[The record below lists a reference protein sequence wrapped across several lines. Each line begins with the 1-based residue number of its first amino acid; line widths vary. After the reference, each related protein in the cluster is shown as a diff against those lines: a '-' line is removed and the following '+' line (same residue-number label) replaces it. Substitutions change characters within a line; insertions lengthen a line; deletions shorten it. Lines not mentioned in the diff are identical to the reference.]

1 MTSAGRGQLAADG
14 RSGDPRL
21 ANRTDPAWA
30 VRSDRVVEALATD
43 PEAGLGEQ
51 QVSQRRALYGPNEL
65 PTDEPSPWWR
75 RVASHLADPVVE
87 LLLAAIAVATVAWLV
102 EGAEGLPLDAVVIAV
117 IVVANAIIGEVQE
130 RRAASAM
137 AALRAMTR
145 NEATVVREG
154 ELIRVPAAELVP
166 GDVIALATG
175 DVVPA
180 DARLLQA
187 SALQTAEAALTG
199 ESAPVVRTT
208 APVPVDTLLADRTP
222 MVHSGTVV
230 VGGRGRAVVTATG
243 LDTEV
248 GHIATLLEAT
258 ESEPT
263 PLQEEI
269 TRVGRTLGI
278 AVVVIAVVVMAVIA
292 LVNGLESGADVVETL
307 LIGVSLAVAAV
318 PEGLPAVLSVVLALG
333 VQRMSGR
340 NALVKRLVS
349 VEALGSATII
359 CSDKTGTLTRN
370 EMLVRRVVLGAGTL
384 SLTGTGYGPGGQA
397 LIEAS
402 DRGAGADERDVLDDA
417 RWALTVGALA
427 SDATVRNDGDRWVAV
442 GDPTEAALVVA
453 AGKLGARTD
462 GFDRAA
468 EVGFT
473 AERKRMSTINLPASD
488 AGGAVGGRPVVA
500 VKGAPDR
507 VIDRCRFERRC
518 GREVAIDAKRRW
530 WWHTVVDEL
539 AATGL
544 RTLAIAARS
553 LDDDE
558 LQRHVGA
565 DPGRVDG
572 AGRQGGAA
580 ASVDDAAVD
589 HLAESLESE
598 LVLLGVVGILD
609 PPRAEAA
616 DAVDLARRAGV
627 RVAMITGDHPVTA
640 GRIANEIGIAGPG
653 DRVVGGT
660 ELADI
665 DDESLADLV
674 RHTSVYAR
682 VAPEHKLRIV
692 QALLDQDEVVA
703 MTGDGVNDAPA
714 LKAANIGV
722 AMGVTG
728 SDVSKEAADMIL
740 ADDNFATIVAAIHE
754 GRAIFHNIRSFLRY
768 LLSSNIGE
776 VLTVFLGV
784 VGAGIIGLTDAAVD
798 GVAVPLLAVQILWIN
813 LVTDAAP
820 ALALGVDPPSDDLMH
835 RPPHVAGQR
844 IIDARMQRGIGLIGL
859 TMALATLA
867 MIDLKLPGGLLGGP
881 WWGGDDLVSART
893 AAFTVLVLA
902 QLVNTVNARSDV
914 TSIRGQLLVN
924 RWLVAAVA
932 LSLSLQVA
940 IVQWRP
946 LNEPFGT
953 TPLGLTDWLVAA
965 GLASTVA
972 VVSELRKAVLRRR
985 GASGP

>member
-1 MTSAGRGQLAADG
+1 MTAAGRSRFAPDRGAADPL
-14 RSGDPRL
+14 R
-21 ANRTDPAWA
+21 AHRTDPAWA
-30 VRSDRVVEALATD
+30 IASDRVVEALATD
-43 PEAGLGEQ
+43 PERGLSDE
-51 QVSQRRALYGPNEL
+51 QVSQRRSFFGSNEL
-65 PTDEPSPWWR
+65 PTDAPLPWWR

-102 EGAEGLPLDAVVIAV
+102 EGADGLPLDAIVISV
-117 IVVANAIIGEVQE
+117 IVVANAVIGELQE

-137 AALRAMTR
+137 AALRALTR
-145 NEATVVREG
+145 NEATA
-154 ELIRVPAAELVP
+154 IRNGAAIRIPAADLVP
-166 GDVIALATG
+166 GDVIALSTG

-187 SALQTAEAALTG
+187 RALQTAEAALTG
-199 ESAPVVRTT
+199 ESSPVVRTT
-208 APVPVDTLLADRTP
+208 APVPTDTLLADRTP

-248 GHIATLLEAT
+248 GHIASLLEAT

-263 PLQEEI
+263 PLQDEI
-269 TRVGRTLGI
+269 ARVGRTLGA

-292 LVNGLESGADVVETL
+292 LVNGLDTGADVIETL

-349 VEALGSATII
+349 VEALGSATIV

-384 SLTGTGYGPGGQA
+384 SLTGTGYGPDGDVLDDAG
-397 LIEAS
+397 
-402 DRGAGADERDVLDDA
+402 DHHRGDETGEVLDDA

-427 SDATVRNDGDRWVAV
+427 SDATVRWDGDRWTAF

-453 AGKLGARTD
+453 AGKLDARTD
-462 GFDRAA
+462 GFERAA
-468 EVGFT
+468 EIGFT
-473 AERKRMSTINLPASD
+473 AERKRMSTINLPATQP
-488 AGGAVGGRPVVA
+488 GAVADDRAVVA

-507 VIDRCRFERRC
+507 VVERCRWERRA
-518 GREVAIDAKRRW
+518 GADMAIDEARRRW
-530 WWHTVVDEL
+530 WDAAVDDL
-539 AATGL
+539 AAQGL
-544 RTLAIAARS
+544 RTLAIATRT
-553 LDDDE
+553 LDDGE
-558 LQRHVGA
+558 RRRHIGGPGSGPDGTV
-565 DPGRVDG
+565 DPGPATPMED
-572 AGRQGGAA
+572 AA
-580 ASVDDAAVD
+580 ADEAAE
-589 HLAESLESE
+589 ALESE

-616 DAVDLARRAGV
+616 EAVELARRAGV

-640 GRIANEIGIAGPG
+640 GRIAVELGIAGPD
-653 DRVVGGT
+653 DRVVSGT

-665 DDESLADLV
+665 DADSLADLV
-674 RHTSVYAR
+674 GHATVYAR

-784 VGAGIIGLTDAAVD
+784 VGAGLIGLTDAATD

-820 ALALGVDPPSDDLMH
+820 ALALGVDPPSEDLMR

-844 IIDARMQRGIGLIGL
+844 IIDARMQWGIGLIGL

-881 WWGGDDLVSART
+881 WWGDDDLVSART

-932 LSLSLQVA
+932 LSLALQVA
-940 IVQWRP
+940 IVQWP
-946 LNEPFGT
+946 ALNGPFGT

-965 GLASTVA
+965 SLASTVA

-985 GASGP
+985 GATGP